1 MTSSNLT
8 RRWTSQTWF
17 GCVLAGMVV
26 LILAGAG
33 LGTQVLADTTA
44 VSNRLNDHIS
54 PARTTVVQLDGAL
67 GDQVSGLRAFAVSGR
82 PELLEPYRTGIT
94 GELAATARLHELL
107 ADEAGLLAELDE
119 LERLAAQ
126 WRRDSAEP
134 LIAARQISPAVSQPS
149 DAFAAVR
156 AQLTDFDAAL
166 LDERTRGRQ
175 ALDDSR
181 QVRNIVFLGLA
192 ALLLAA
198 VAAIAVLL
206 RLIVLRPLTRLSA
219 AVRTVAAGDFG
230 HRLSPHGP
238 SDIAALGHDVDAM
251 RERLVQALVAAS
263 ETRDALARSNADLEQ
278 FAYVAS
284 HDLQEPLR
292 KVASFCQML
301 QRRYAGSLD
310 DRAQQYI
317 AFAVDGATR
326 MQRLITDLLTFSRI
340 GRVYDSS
347 KPVDLGSLVDQVEQ
361 TLAAT
366 IEETGAR
373 IDRPD
378 LPTVQGDATLL
389 AMLWQNL
396 IGNALKFR
404 HPDRP
409 PHVTISAASVADEWS
424 FTVSDNGI
432 GVDAEFADK
441 IFVIFQRLHPREKYS
456 GTGIGLAICKRV
468 VEHHGGA
475 ISVDTTRT
483 DGTTFAFTIAKHIR
497 RLTPEAP
504 DVSDR
509 ALVAS

>member
-1 MTSSNLT
+1 
-8 RRWTSQTWF
+8 
-17 GCVLAGMVV
+17 MVV

-33 LGTQVLADTTA
+33 LGTQVLAGTTA

-54 PARTTVVQLDGAL
+54 PARTTVVQLDDAL
-67 GDQVSGLRAFAVSGR
+67 GDQVIGLRAFAVSGR
-82 PELLEPYRTGIT
+82 PELLEPYRAGLT
-94 GELAATARLHELL
+94 GEQAATTRLRELL
-107 ADEAGLLAELDE
+107 TGEPRLLTELDE
-119 LERLAAQ
+119 LDRLAAQ
-126 WRRDSAEP
+126 WRRDTAEP
-134 LIAARQISPAVSQPS
+134 LINGEQTAETIPQT
-149 DAFAAVR
+149 FAAVR
-156 AQLTDFDAAL
+156 EKLTAFDAAL

-181 QVRNIVFLGLA
+181 QVRNAVFLGLA

-219 AVRTVAAGDFG
+219 AVRTVAAGDFD

-238 SDIAALGHDVDAM
+238 SDIAALGHDVEAM
-251 RERLVQALVAAS
+251 RGRLVQALVAAGES
-263 ETRDALARSNADLEQ
+263 RDALARSNADLEQ

-301 QRRYAGSLD
+301 QRRYADSLD

-347 KPVDLGSLVDQVEQ
+347 RPVDLGRIVDQVEQ

-373 IDRPD
+373 IDRPA

-389 AMLWQNL
+389 TMLWQNL

-409 PHVTISAASVADEWS
+409 PHVTVTAAAEADGWS

-432 GVDAEFADK
+432 GIDAEFADK
-441 IFVIFQRLHPREKYS
+441 IFVIFQRLHPRDKYS

-475 ISVDTTRT
+475 ITVDTTRP
-483 DGTTFAFTIAKHIR
+483 DGTTFAFTLAEQIR
-497 RLTPEAP
+497 RLEESASPAGDRPLAP
-504 DVSDR
+504 
-509 ALVAS
+509 ASSGAR